1 MTHHNK
7 KNQFYSIGLL
17 NSIYPLSTPFKN
29 YLSKVLVR
37 SHFLKGDFI
46 AKKGEICDKI
56 HIIRKGLVRGYF
68 DYDKNEITTWVSME
82 DELIT
87 SISGFFRN
95 EPALENIQCLEG
107 TYTESLS
114 YEDMHEALQ
123 KFPEMS
129 QLNRILMEKYYV
141 ASEHRS
147 FMARIPTAIDRYK
160 YFLNFTNEELQKR
173 LPKKYLASLLNVRP
187 ETLSR
192 LNLTQLETVKN

>member
-1 MTHHNK
+1 MIHQSK
-7 KNQFYSIGLL
+7 KHQFYGIALL
-17 NSIYPLSTPFKN
+17 NSIHPLSTPFKN

-37 SHFLKGDFI
+37 NHFSKGDFI

-82 DELIT
+82 NELIT

-95 EPALENIQCLEG
+95 EPALENIQCLEN

-114 YEDMHEALQ
+114 YVDMHDALQ
-123 KFPEMS
+123 NFQEMS
-129 QLNRILMEKYYV
+129 ELNRILMERYYV
-141 ASEHRS
+141 AAEHRS
-147 FMARIPTAIDRYK
+147 FMARIPSAIDRYK
-160 YFLNFTNEELQKR
+160 YFLKITNKEIQNR
-173 LPKKYLASLLNVRP
+173 LPKKHLASLLNVRP

-192 LNLTQLETVKN
+192 LDLSQFETINN